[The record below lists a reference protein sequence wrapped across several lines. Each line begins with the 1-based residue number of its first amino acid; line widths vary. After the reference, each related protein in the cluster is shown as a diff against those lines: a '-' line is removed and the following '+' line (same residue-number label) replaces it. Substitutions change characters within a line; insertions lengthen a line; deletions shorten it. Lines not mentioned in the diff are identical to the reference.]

1 MEEASRL
8 LNTRAKHLLLTLLQE
23 QGPVVIANL
32 ARQFGVSPRSIRYDL
47 DEIEAWLR
55 PTSIR
60 LCRRPR
66 VGIWVEGSEEA
77 VQQARDGLGSV
88 EEYRPVLSPE
98 QRRNIIV
105 AQLLKSDEPVTSHA
119 LADQL
124 HVSRTTVFA
133 DLDNVQGWLEQRG
146 LSLVRRSNYG
156 LRIVGEE
163 SAWRQ
168 SVSDLLNEFAE
179 SGELGRLLMRVGQ
192 AGDPAEGDDPGLDA
206 GTPHLMALLQGVDL
220 ERVEAMVRMA
230 EAAAGVEF
238 TTGSYSALVF
248 HVAVAVERLSQGKE
262 VKISRDRLAALKSY
276 GEYALARLLA
286 RQMTEQFSVTVPEA
300 EVGNL
305 TLHLIGARVRGPAGE
320 AVPETETIRP
330 ALDIEASAAAG
341 VLVGVAARTL
351 GVGLEER
358 ELRAGLALH
367 LRPAFGRIR
376 FGLPVTNPFL
386 EQVKA
391 AYPRLF
397 AVAEAACRE
406 VEPLVGMTIPPEEVG
421 YVTMHLAAAVLRRRQ
436 ACRSKLRVVVAS
448 TGGVGVSEHLS
459 SRIQCEFPDIEVVA
473 SSSAH
478 RLGVVA
484 TREAPDFIVSTAPV
498 PGSGCDVIVV
508 GPLLE
513 ADDLS
518 RLRLYLDRQHRL
530 TEDRLLAE
538 VKAG

>member
-1 MEEASRL
+1 MEEAARL
-8 LNTRAKHLLLTLLQE
+8 LNTRAKHLLLTLLDE

-47 DEIEAWLR
+47 DEIESWLR
-55 PTSIR
+55 PTLVR

-66 VGIWVEGSEEA
+66 VGIWVEGPPEA
-77 VQQARDGLGSV
+77 FAGARERLGMV

-156 LRIVGEE
+156 LRVVGEE

-168 SVSDLLNEFAE
+168 AVSDLLNEFAE
-179 SGELGRLLMRVGQ
+179 SGELGRLLMRVGRGG
-192 AGDPAEGDDPGLDA
+192 APAEDDEALDA

-220 ERVEAMVRMA
+220 ERVEAMVQMA

-248 HVAVAVERLSQGKE
+248 HIAVAVERLSQGKE
-262 VKISRDRLAALKSY
+262 VRMSRDRLAALKSY

-286 RQMTEQFSVTVPEA
+286 RQMAEEFAVAVPEA

-305 TLHLIGARVRGPAGE
+305 TLHLIGARVRGPAGTT
-320 AVPETETIRP
+320 VPESEDIRP

-341 VLVGVAARTL
+341 ILVSLAAQRI
-351 GVGLEER
+351 GLPLDEPD
-358 ELRAGLALH
+358 LRRGLALH
-367 LRPAFGRIR
+367 LRPAFGRVR

-386 EQVKA
+386 ERVRA

-406 VEPLVGMTIPPEEVG
+406 VEPVVGLSIPAEEVG

-436 ACRSKLRVVVAS
+436 GCRTRLRVVVAS

-459 SRIQCEFPDIEVVA
+459 TRLECEFPNLEVIA
-473 SSSAH
+473 CSSAH
-478 RLGVVA
+478 RLAAVVG
-484 TREAPDFIVSTAPV
+484 REQPDFVVSSAPV
-498 PGSGCDVIVV
+498 PHPGCEVIVV
-508 GPLLE
+508 EPLLGE
-513 ADDLS
+513 DDVA
-518 RLRLYLDRQHRL
+518 RLRSYLDREYRL
-530 TEDRLLAE
+530 TEERLLAE
-538 VKAG
+538 VGAI